1 MNVLL
6 VEPNYKNKYPPLGLM
21 KISRY
26 HKDRGDYV
34 YFYKG
39 KYDSSTVWDRVYIA
53 TLFTF
58 DFDKVVDTINFYKS
72 KVINI
77 ENIYV
82 GGILA
87 SLMPSEIKKETNIN
101 NIISGR
107 LTTSKKI
114 GFDDNI
120 NIDLLSLDYD
130 ILYDIDYKYPAG
142 DNYFGYTTRG
152 CINKCSF
159 CAVPKLEGQLSID
172 NNITNQVLSI
182 AKRYG
187 DKRNLLLLDNNILA
201 LSEENLKKIVSDLN
215 SLGFIKDIPTYKK
228 PLEIDILINSFYR
241 HVDEGRSSTKINNL
255 LASYIYK
262 LLDRNISQK
271 NKSILMSMIEDIG
284 TKYEDIYD
292 CILKNH
298 STLREIERMYSYKKL
313 GQRYVDFNQGM
324 DARELTE
331 EKMQILSTLPIRPF
345 RIAYDSV
352 KYTDTYVDAI
362 RLASKYGA
370 PEFSNYLLYN
380 CDDTPDDLYERL
392 RVNVELEEEIN
403 KHMYSFPMKY
413 EPINYTKRNYIGK
426 YWNLHYL
433 RSIKA
438 ILNVTKG
445 VFPGQR
451 DFFER
456 AFGKDIH
463 EYYEILSMPKDIL
476 TYREF
481 FEKEGITNEWRELF
495 YDLSNEEKMELLS
508 LLSSSSYE
516 SSNKKISRILRYYK
530 ISYKKHNSYV
540 YN

>member
-26 HKDRGDYV
+26 HKNRGDYV

-39 KYDSSTVWDRVYIA
+39 KYDASNIWDRIYIT

-58 DFDKVVDTINFYKS
+58 DFDKVVDTIKYYKS
-72 KVINI
+72 KVTNV

-87 SLMPSEIKKETNIN
+87 SLMPAELKKETNIN
-101 NIISGR
+101 NIITGR
-107 LTTSKKI
+107 LTTSKEI
-114 GFDDNI
+114 GFDDNV
-120 NIDLLSLDYD
+120 NIDLLPLDYD

-159 CAVPKLEGQLSID
+159 CAVPRLEGKLSID
-172 NNITNQVLSI
+172 NNIFNQVVSI

-201 LSEENLKKIVSDLN
+201 LSPDNLRKIVSDLN
-215 SLGFIKDIPTYKK
+215 RLGFIKDTPTYIN
-228 PLEIDILINSFYR
+228 PLEIDLLINSFYR
-241 HVDEGRSSTKINNL
+241 SVDNGRSSTRINNMI
-255 LASYIYK
+255 ASYIYR
-262 LLDRNISQK
+262 LLDKNISKK

-284 TKYEDIYD
+284 EKYEDIYD
-292 CILKNH
+292 CTLKNH
-298 STLREIERMYSYKKL
+298 SILREIERTYSYKKL
-313 GQRYVDFNQGM
+313 RQRYVDFNQGL

-345 RIAYDSV
+345 RIAYDSI
-352 KYTDTYVDAI
+352 KYTETYVKAI
-362 RLASKYGA
+362 RLANKYGA

-392 RVNVELEEEIN
+392 KVNVELEEEIN
-403 KHMYSFPMKY
+403 KHIYSFPMKY
-413 EPINYTKRNYIGK
+413 EPINSTKRNYVGRH
-426 YWNLHYL
+426 WNLHYL

-456 AFGKDIH
+456 AFGKNIE

-476 TYREF
+476 TYRDF
-481 FEKEGITNEWRELF
+481 FEKEGITDKWRKLFHELNQEDKIELF
-495 YDLSNEEKMELLS
+495 NLLS
-508 LLSSSSYE
+508 DNIYDST
-516 SSNKKISRILRYYK
+516 NDKISKVLMYYK
-530 ISYKKHNSYV
+530 VTYVKNNSYV
-540 YN
+540 FH